1 MFGNIRYSKL
11 PLFDAWNFDVRPK
24 ISIIFKQKFANE
36 RIQNNL
42 QNFSAQKEKKHNAE
56 NPH

>member
-1 MFGNIRYSKL
+1 MFGNIRYSK
-11 PLFDAWNFDVRPK
+11 FDAWNFDVRPK